1 MVGDLVDYLLSPE
14 SPERSHPVLIND
26 MCVPKP
32 GETYILYNI
41 EQCTDGRHLIRV
53 SGVAKKS
60 TIVEVWDY
68 STVNVERLKCKDV
81 IARHV
86 PFTFSKT
93 YLETLKSY
101 IQPFYDFGF
110 VGDVNPRRRKILDEL
125 SKKYKVRVLRKVF
138 GKARDVDLGK
148 CKIILNIHY
157 SDKYNVFEVFRCGP
171 WLEIGVPVIS
181 EISLDMDTRC
191 ISTTYAN
198 FIKTAED
205 AIKSLQV

>member
-1 MVGDLVDYLLSPE
+1 MIGDVVDYLLSPE
-14 SPERSHPVLIND
+14 SPEREHPVLIND
-26 MCVPKP
+26 ICVPKP
-32 GETYILYNI
+32 GEKYILYNI

-53 SGVAKKS
+53 SDTSKRPYI
-60 TIVEVWDY
+60 TDVWDY
-68 STVNVERLKCKDV
+68 STVNVERLKCKNV

-86 PFTFSKT
+86 PFTFSKE

-101 IQPFYDFGF
+101 RQPFYDFGF

-125 SKKYKVRVLRKVF
+125 SKKYKVKILRKVF

-157 SDKYNVFEVFRCGP
+157 SNMYNVFEVFRCGP
-171 WLEIGVPVIS
+171 WLEIGIPVIS
-181 EISLDMDTRC
+181 ETSLDIDPRC

-205 AIKSLQV
+205 AIKILQE